1 MRHNYEQKSKER
13 IFGRNKK
20 SGFATT
26 KPGSLIRKQIPIK
39 TNQWDERKPGFIEAD
54 TVAHCGGSV
63 SGQFVYY
70 CQYC

>member
-39 TNQWDERKPGFIEAD
+39 PT
-54 TVAHCGGSV
+54 
-63 SGQFVYY
+63 SGVKENPDL
-70 CQYC
+70 